1 MYKVTSEF
9 RMLVGIGERGEREF
23 AFTYRDLR
31 DFGMVLGVLT
41 DTESLEALA
50 AGRRTV
56 ALLPVKKHLIWAP
69 PAALLKVCSDGTEPR
84 VAVFVVTAVAGDGHL
99 FQTVE
104 GLGEEALGMSFEAYQ
119 KRWAAANPGN
129 PWGSTENYDLLL
141 LEVVR
146 ADDGEPLRA
155 PDDPTMI
162 REGNETWLPW
172 PNGPRWE
179 PL

>member
-9 RMLVGIGERGEREF
+9 RMPVGIGERGEREF

-69 PAALLKVCSDGTEPR
+69 PVALLKVCGGTEPR

-104 GLGEEALGMSFEAYQ
+104 GLGEAALGMSFEAYQ
-119 KRWAAANPGN
+119 KRWAAANPDN
-129 PWGSTENYDLLL
+129 PWGSEDCSLLL
-141 LEVVR
+141 LEVAR
-146 ADDGEPLRA
+146 TDDGEPLRA

-162 REGNETWLPW
+162 REDDGTWLPW

-179 PL
+179 SL